1 MEILERMERNLKLIK
16 KFGLASKIW
25 DIAYPVLMY
34 YAAISIGIICAQ
46 LVFGVSNESY
56 MLCKTIGSVVAL
68 LYVYTEYKHDLM
80 LRGEYGIKPQFSLGR
95 FVNLVAVIGITVCL
109 SIALNNLISMS
120 PLIDMSEEF
129 QNASDAFYGSNIWM
143 ELLGSA
149 LVTPLLE
156 ELLHRG
162 VVYKRLRLMMG
173 FAPSVLV
180 SALIFA
186 ALHFNIVQFTYA
198 FLLGIALAIFVEK
211 TGKVY
216 PAVIAHMVANGIA
229 VIRTETGFLM
239 GTVDKSAF
247 AWTIS
252 VILCVVGV
260 IGLVLYGMS
269 INRKRDKR

>member
-1 MEILERMERNLKLIK
+1 MKYR
-16 KFGLASKIW
+16 FGLASKIW

-34 YAAISIGIICAQ
+34 YVTISVGIICAQ

-68 LYVYTEYKHDLM
+68 IFVFTEYKHDLM
-80 LRGEYGIKPQFSLGR
+80 LRGEYGIKPQFSLGKA
-95 FVNLVAVIGITVCL
+95 VNLLAVIGITVCI
-109 SIALNNLISMS
+109 SISLNNLISMS

-149 LVTPLLE
+149 LITPILE
-156 ELLHRG
+156 EVLHRG

-173 FAPSVLV
+173 VAPAVFV

-186 ALHFNIVQFTYA
+186 ALHFNVVQFTYA
-198 FLLGIALAIFVEK
+198 FLLGIVLAIFVER

-216 PAVIAHMVANGIA
+216 PAIVAHMVANGIA
-229 VIRTETGFLM
+229 VIRTETGFLL

-247 AWTIS
+247 AWGIS
-252 VILCVVGV
+252 AVLFVIGV
-260 IGLVLYGMS
+260 IATVVYTCAMLHKKERV
-269 INRKRDKR
+269 

>member
-1 MEILERMERNLKLIK
+1 MKYR
-16 KFGLASKIW
+16 FGLASKIW
-25 DIAYPVLMY
+25 DIIFPVLMY
-34 YAAISIGIICAQ
+34 YVTISVGIICAQ

-68 LYVYTEYKHDLM
+68 IYVFTEYKHDLV
-80 LRGEYGIKPQFSLGR
+80 LRGEYGLKPHFSLGKTI
-95 FVNLVAVIGITVCL
+95 NLFAVLVITICL
-109 SIALNNLISMS
+109 SISLNNLISMS
-120 PLIDMSEEF
+120 PLVDMSEEF

-143 ELLGSA
+143 ELVGSA

-156 ELLHRG
+156 EVLHRG
-162 VVYKRLRLMMG
+162 IVYKRLRLMMD
-173 FAPSVLV
+173 FVPSVLV

-229 VIRTETGFLM
+229 VVRTETGLLL
-239 GTVDKSAF
+239 GTVDKSVF
-247 AWTIS
+247 AWGVSI
-252 VILCVVGV
+252 VLCVVGV
-260 IGLVLYGMS
+260 IGLVVYT
-269 INRKRDKR
+269 IFVKRRKNEMK

>member
-1 MEILERMERNLKLIK
+1 MKY

-34 YAAISIGIICAQ
+34 YVTISVGIICAQ

-68 LYVYTEYKHDLM
+68 IFVFTEYKHDLM
-80 LRGEYGIKPQFSLGR
+80 LRGEYGLKPHFSLGKA
-95 FVNLVAVIGITVCL
+95 VNLLAVLGITICL
-109 SIALNNLISMS
+109 SISLNNLISMS
-120 PLIDMSEEF
+120 PLVEMSEEF

-149 LVTPLLE
+149 LITPILE
-156 ELLHRG
+156 EVLHRG

-173 FAPSVLV
+173 FAPSVFV

-198 FLLGIALAIFVEK
+198 FLLGIVLAIFVER

-216 PAVIAHMVANGIA
+216 PAIVAHMVANGIA
-229 VIRTETGFLM
+229 VIRTETGFLL

-247 AWTIS
+247 AWGIS
-252 VILCVVGV
+252 VGLLVVSVVG
-260 IGLVLYGMS
+260 IIMYWCSLLQ
-269 INRKRDKR
+269 KK